1 MPLLQNT
8 DAVELESSIPLELY
22 LRRTYRPDCDYI
34 DGEVRER
41 NAGYWPHSEMMVI
54 VGAMLH
60 EFAKATDTVA
70 LLSVRIR
77 VSEDC
82 VLVPDICLA
91 RRTRPREDVIVTPP
105 LLCVEV
111 LAEEDTFCAMRDRVD
126 RFMKM
131 GIQNI
136 WIIDQRGRF
145 AWYANERSFLNP
157 EDGVLRVPGTPIGIS
172 LPELFAELTHLS
184 YVDASTTPMPC
195 WFHQ

>member
-8 DAVELESSIPLELY
+8 DAVELESAIPLDLY
-22 LRRTYRPDCDYI
+22 LQRVYRPDCDYI

-41 NAGYWPHSEMMVI
+41 NAGYYPHSAMMVI

-60 EFAKATDTVA
+60 ECAKTTDTVA

-77 VSEDC
+77 VSDDC

-111 LAEEDTFCAMRDRVD
+111 VAEADTFLAMQERVD
-126 RFMKM
+126 RLLSM
-131 GIQNI
+131 GVENV
-136 WIIDQRGRF
+136 WLIDERGRF
-145 AWYANERSFLNP
+145 GWVASRQGFLRLK
-157 EDGVLRVPGTPIGIS
+157 DGVFRIDGTPITIS
-172 LPELFAELTHLS
+172 LAGIAGELDEN
-184 YVDASTTPMPC
+184 
-195 WFHQ
+195 

>member
-8 DAVELESSIPLELY
+8 DAEELESAIPLELY

-82 VLVPDICLA
+82 VLVPDLCLA
-91 RRTRPREDVIVTPP
+91 HRTRPREDVIVTPP

-111 LAEEDTFCAMRDRVD
+111 VAEEDTFFAMQERVD
-126 RFMKM
+126 RFLAM
-131 GIQNI
+131 GVENI
-136 WIIDQRGRF
+136 WLIDERGRF
-145 AWYANERSFLNP
+145 GWVASRQGFLLP
-157 EDGVLRVPGTPIGIS
+157 EDGIFIVDGTPVRVS
-172 LPELFAELTHLS
+172 LAEVLAELDES
-184 YVDASTTPMPC
+184 
-195 WFHQ
+195 

>member
-1 MPLLQNT
+1 MSLLQNT
-8 DAVELESSIPLELY
+8 DAEELESAIPLELY

-41 NAGYWPHSEMMVI
+41 KAGYYPHSAMMVI

-82 VLVPDICLA
+82 VLVPDVCLA
-91 RRTRPREDVIVTPP
+91 HRTRPIEDVIVTPP

-111 LAEEDTFCAMRDRVD
+111 VAEADTFLAMQERAD
-126 RFMKM
+126 RFLSM
-131 GIQNI
+131 GVENV
-136 WIIDQRGRF
+136 WLIDERGRCG
-145 AWYANERSFLNP
+145 WVANRKGFLLP
-157 EDGVLRVPGTPIGIS
+157 EDGIFRIDSTPVRIS
-172 LPELFAELTHLS
+172 LAEVFAELNES
-184 YVDASTTPMPC
+184 
-195 WFHQ
+195 